1 MNEIKKKFNEND
13 EEWDYGAL
21 AKIAS
26 IHGGPEKLIEKIY
39 DDGYKDGYDDGYDD
53 GYNDAMKMCAIIC
66 SGAYVTKTLAKVLWN
81 KFKSNKEFEAAK
93 QTKAKEYAENLLNE
107 ADKDPDVI
115 LDKDDNIITVDFSQP
130 IRNETISM

>member
-1 MNEIKKKFNEND
+1 MNEIKKEFKEID

-39 DDGYKDGYDDGYDD
+39 EDGYEDGRKD
-53 GYNDAMKMCAIIC
+53 AVKMCAIIC
-66 SGAYVTKTLAKVLWN
+66 SGAYITKTLAKVLWN